1 MGEKVLA
8 LVFSLAI
15 LGNAV
20 FMRRLIGTWV
30 FPAALFALFWFLM
43 TFIPLVGLFDAPA
56 NPMAIMYIFL
66 ATVVFSVSS
75 LVHFRW
81 RHAFRVNQ
89 DKPEPADY
97 FNTRFLRRLFVAM
110 SAGSLLCFIWGM
122 QAQGFTVYG
131 MLFTMLDTASSYAAM
146 RYAEALESTVSA
158 RLSLVL
164 AYMAVTIGGLLFG
177 SARSRWQKGTT
188 LFLSFLP
195 AITAMLFQSAK
206 GLLFLFVALF
216 FAGILVTRIFTG
228 RIYLFDAGTVRAGA
242 IAVAVIL
249 PLVMLSFM
257 GRGLAGIEDTSVVSA
272 SLSNYT
278 ATYAFGHLYAFADW
292 FSYRIGYT
300 SALPYHAD
308 PTGYGYYTFMSVF
321 KALGSARTVPLGI
334 YDDYYLW
341 GDVLNTNIFTI
352 FRGLIIDFG
361 LWGTM
366 LYMFVSGLLIH
377 LAFYM
382 LLVSRRPGF
391 SVALF
396 IFAIG
401 YIYQSF
407 VISMLT
413 WNIIPVV
420 ALGLGCCLYLNGRRL
435 RFA

>member
-8 LVFSLAI
+8 VFFSLAI
-15 LGNAV
+15 LANAV

-56 NPMAIMYIFL
+56 NPMAIMYIFV

-89 DKPEPADY
+89 DKPAPREY
-97 FNTRFLRRLFVAM
+97 FNTRFLRLAFYAM

-122 QAQGFTVYG
+122 AAQGFSVYD
-131 MLFTMLDTASSYAAM
+131 MLFTMLDVASNYASM
-146 RYAEALESTVSA
+146 RYAEMLESTLSA
-158 RLSLVL
+158 KLSLLL

-177 SARSRWQKGTT
+177 SARSRWQKGTV
-188 LFLSFLP
+188 LIGSFLP
-195 AITAMLFQSAK
+195 AIAAMLFQSAK
-206 GLLFLFVALF
+206 GMLFLFVALF
-216 FAGILVTRIFTG
+216 FGGILVTRIFTG
-228 RIYLFDAGTVRAGA
+228 ELYLFDKRTLRSGA
-242 IAVAVIL
+242 LALVVIV
-249 PLVMLSFM
+249 PMTAFSFL
-257 GRGLAGIEDTSVVSA
+257 GRGLAGIDDTGFIGETI
-272 SLSNYT
+272 LNYT

-292 FSYRIGYT
+292 FSYRIGYA
-300 SALPYHAD
+300 SVLPYHAD
-308 PTGYGYYTFMSVF
+308 PTGYGFYTFTSVF
-321 KALGSARTVPLGI
+321 KALGSTRTTPLGT

-341 GDVLNTNIFTI
+341 GDVLNSNIFTI

-377 LAFYM
+377 LAFYV
-382 LLVSRRPGF
+382 LLVSRRPKF

-396 IFAIG
+396 IFAMG

-407 VISMLT
+407 VISMFT

-420 ALGLGCCLYLNGRRL
+420 ALALGCCLYLNGRRL
-435 RFA
+435 RLL